1 MQRAQTALE
10 VSIQG
15 QRIPLRARE
24 DDPGK
29 VQEVI
34 ELVSQRLRD
43 AEKRSR
49 TSTAPH
55 QVALLALLDLA
66 EEHLLMKQK
75 TEIFKRTMSE
85 KSERLI
91 SLLEAE
97 LK

>member
-1 MQRAQTALE
+1 MQRAQPALE

-24 DDPGK
+24 DHPEK
-29 VQEVI
+29 VHEVI

-49 TSTAPH
+49 TSAAPH

-66 EEHLLMKQK
+66 EEHLLMKER
-75 TEIFKRTMSE
+75 TETFKRAMSE

>member
-1 MQRAQTALE
+1 MQRTPALE

-15 QRIPLRARE
+15 QRIPLRAR
-24 DDPGK
+24 DDRAEK
-29 VQEVI
+29 VQSVI
-34 ELVSQRLRD
+34 ELVSQRLRE
-43 AEKRSR
+43 AEKRSK

-66 EEHLLMKQK
+66 EEHLMMREK
-75 TEIFKRTMSE
+75 TELFKKAMSE
-85 KSERLI
+85 KSDRLI